1 VHISPGVS
9 EYYTDSTPTIA
20 DNRFHY
26 EITLVE
32 PLVRG
37 NTALLEALL
46 AMNSRRRFLEALGA
60 GGMGLALNSFGLGS
74 WLKVANAAH
83 DPSHTAPGCGI
94 WGDLEGSVGPWNCG
108 NHQGYKILEI
118 YLRAGAS
125 QWESLWLPGNAS
137 APNFSD
143 FDLGAPNT
151 APFPSGNSANSA
163 DTLDLS
169 QVSWSDHTSDVPCE
183 PPDIPPSST
192 DAMLFAA
199 QTSPG
204 GGNIYWGAPTRPIF
218 NRNDIFSRCR
228 MITQYHD
235 LLPHEAAI
243 PFALTGS
250 RLGNP
255 RLAGTGAA
263 VQRRDRALN
272 PDQLLPVS
280 YVLHNGSPFDI
291 NFAAATGMHPGAARP
306 LVIQLGDSNS
316 FFENLGRT
324 GITPESDDLLLAL
337 RHEYRDRLRFRG
349 AGKTVRSAGFDGYW
363 TAAELL
369 ESAPTLQTLFENEI
383 LVVDS
388 NVARCAEVTGLSSG
402 LFRGIKTQLHAAA
415 SLLSTGP
422 AKYVCTIDRGIAG
435 SYDTHQI
442 NHMETI
448 CSNMYNVTHHLADI
462 IHHPINNPTGQIDLD
477 ETLVV
482 IHTEFGREPW
492 IENGRGRDHWPY
504 GFVTTLIGGPIPTG
518 GPSIGGGIDSGDGM
532 THTDFRYTPADVRGA
547 LLEVAGIDPFADG
560 NFNVASFS
568 EALRSNP
575 VTVSEPEIRNRL
587 RSRVLGL

>member
-1 VHISPGVS
+1 
-9 EYYTDSTPTIA
+9 
-20 DNRFHY
+20 
-26 EITLVE
+26 
-32 PLVRG
+32 
-37 NTALLEALL
+37 
-46 AMNSRRRFLEALGA
+46 MNSRRRFLEALGV
-60 GGMGLALNSFGLGS
+60 GGMGLAMNSFGLGS
-74 WLKVANAAH
+74 WIKAAMAAH
-83 DPSHTAPGCGI
+83 DTSHTAPGCGL
-94 WGDLEGSVGPWNCG
+94 WGDLEGNVGTWNCG

-125 QWESLWLPGNAS
+125 QWETLWLPGNAS
-137 APNFSD
+137 TPNFSD

-151 APFPSGNSANSA
+151 APFPGGNSANSA

-169 QVSWSDHTSDVPCE
+169 QVSWSDHTSDFPCE
-183 PPDIPPSST
+183 PPGIPPAST

-199 QTSPG
+199 QSSG
-204 GGNIYWGAPTRPIF
+204 GGNIYWGAPAHPVYDRD
-218 NRNDIFSRCR
+218 DIFSRCR
-228 MITQYHD
+228 MVTQFHD

-243 PFALTGS
+243 PYALTGS

-263 VQRRDRALN
+263 VQRRHRALH

-280 YVLHNGSPFDI
+280 YVLHSGSPFDI
-291 NFAAATGMHPGAARP
+291 NFAAATGMHPGFSRP
-306 LVIQLGDSNS
+306 LVIQVSNSNS
-316 FFENLGRT
+316 FFQNLGRT
-324 GITPESDDLLLAL
+324 GITPESDELLLVL

-349 AGKTVRSAGFDGYW
+349 AGNTVRSAGFDGYW

-369 ESAPTLQTLFENEI
+369 ESAPALQTLFENEI

-388 NVARCAEVTGLSSG
+388 NVAKCAEVTGLNTG
-402 LFRGIKTQLHAAA
+402 TLRGIKTQLHAAA
-415 SLLSTGP
+415 SLLSSGP
-422 AKYVCTIDRGIAG
+422 AQYVCTIDRGIAG

-448 CSNMYNVTHHLADI
+448 CSNMYNVMHHLADV
-462 IHHPINNPTGQIDLD
+462 IHHPTNNPDGLIDLD
-477 ETLVV
+477 ETVIV

-504 GFVTTLIGGPIPTG
+504 GYVTTLMGGPIESR
-518 GPSIGGGIDSGDGM
+518 SIGGGIESSDGL
-532 THTDFRYTPADVRGA
+532 THADFQYSPADVRGA
-547 LLEVAGIDPFADG
+547 LLLAAGIDPFEEG

-568 EALRSNP
+568 AALKSNP

-587 RSRVLGL
+587 RSRILGL